1 MKTLAKML
9 SLSFA
14 IIVFSTLVIQA
25 QDSTPTSEDDA
36 TSKSPS
42 ATENPNV
49 RPYFPTSKSAY
60 FPTSKSLQVQ
70 EIKGKIIIRKNSGN
84 PITITSGKKATDD
97 QQKAD
102 DKTSETEQK

>member
-42 ATENPNV
+42 ATENPKAPHTVCLN
-49 RPYFPTSKSAY
+49 T
-60 FPTSKSLQVQ
+60 
-70 EIKGKIIIRKNSGN
+70 GN
-84 PITITSGKKATDD
+84 
-97 QQKAD
+97 
-102 DKTSETEQK
+102 

>member
-60 FPTSKSLQVQ
+60 FPTSKSLQ
-70 EIKGKIIIRKNSGN
+70 IRKNFGN
-84 PITITSGKKATDD
+84 PITITSGKKAIDEKP
-97 QQKAD
+97 KAD